1 VQEEIADAMASYRSK
16 GKPPVLHNSAHGEYL
31 MTLDRVILVIERDAI
46 DPESVVVVDGFRT
59 DQ

>member
-1 VQEEIADAMASYRSK
+1 
-16 GKPPVLHNSAHGEYL
+16 VLHNSAHGEYL